1 VVRSRITGIKIFK
14 PVNGRGQAIWFS
26 ALRAAGIL
34 LALTA
39 AGFGQVTINEF
50 NLPTATSGP
59 LKIASG
65 PDGNLW
71 FTEFN
76 SGKIGRITPAGLVTE
91 FAVPNA
97 KSGLGGIASGPDGNL
112 WFTETGSNK
121 IGRIT
126 TSGVVTEFLLP
137 ASLPASNVT
146 AIAAGPD
153 GNLWFGENS
162 LFKIG
167 RITIS
172 GVVTDFG
179 IPTFIAAEEIAL
191 GPDGNLWFTEDGFSR
206 IGRISTSGD
215 ITEFTLP
222 AAGCYPDGIAA
233 GPDGNLWFTE
243 SNSNK
248 IGRITP
254 SGVIAEFPVPTT
266 YVSTASVTSDLA
278 LIASGPDGNL
288 WFTEYFSNKIGR
300 ITPTGVI
307 TEFTVPTANSE
318 PDGIA
323 LGPDGNL
330 WFAEYAAGKIG
341 RIFVGGIVTA
351 TPAALSFQYQAGGPA
366 PSPAKVVVNGN
377 ETGLSYSVAVTTSN
391 GGNWLTV
398 DKSNGVTPGTLT
410 VSVNTADLAPVK
422 TYQGSVSIIGT
433 GTASGPIVIPVTLT
447 ITAPL
452 PTITAVYNAASF
464 SSGPVSPGE
473 IVSIFGTA
481 MGPSSPLGITLDPA
495 GKVSTS
501 LGNVQVLFNGTA
513 APLIFVSASQINC
526 VAPYE
531 VVGAS
536 NPFVEVRYLGQNSNV
551 INLTAAASA
560 PAIFAIGSPA
570 GTGQGAILN
579 SDNGPNSSNLP
590 AAAGSVV
597 QVYMT
602 GEGQLSPAGVTG
614 SVTCSTGCAA
624 ASQIP
629 APLLKAA
636 ALVNSQPATIA
647 FIGEAPGFVSGV
659 LQVNVVI
666 PQNTPTGNVPLAIS
680 IGGVYSQANVT
691 VAVK

>member
-1 VVRSRITGIKIFK
+1 MVQRAPRSGNPLGSDR
-14 PVNGRGQAIWFS
+14 RGFA
-26 ALRAAGIL
+26 
-34 LALTA
+34 
-39 AGFGQVTINEF
+39 QVTINEF

-59 LKIASG
+59 LKIVSG

-76 SGKIGRITPAGLVTE
+76 SGKIGRITPAGQVTE
-91 FAVPNA
+91 FAVANA
-97 KSGLGGIASGPDGNL
+97 NSGVGGIASGPDGSL
-112 WFTETGSNK
+112 WFTESGSNK

-126 TSGVVTEFLLP
+126 TSGIVTEFPLP
-137 ASLPASNVT
+137 GSLPASNVT
-146 AIAAGPD
+146 AIATGPD
-153 GNLWFGENS
+153 GNLWFGGND
-162 LFKIG
+162 LFTIR
-167 RITIS
+167 RITTS
-172 GVVTDFG
+172 GVVTDFAM
-179 IPTFIAAEEIAL
+179 PTLVAAEEITL
-191 GPDGNLWFTEDGFSR
+191 GPDGNLWFTEDGFGR
-206 IGRISTSGD
+206 IGRITTSGA

-222 AAGCYPDGIAA
+222 AAGSYPNGIAA

-243 SNSNK
+243 TNTSK
-248 IGRITP
+248 IGRITT
-254 SGVIAEFPVPTT
+254 SGVITEFPVPTAT
-266 YVSTASVTSDLA
+266 GSLA

-300 ITPTGVI
+300 ITPNGVI
-307 TEFTVPTANSE
+307 TEFTVPTTNSE

-351 TPAALSFQYQAGGPA
+351 TPAALSFQYQAGGAA
-366 PSPAKVVVNGN
+366 PSPAQIAVNGN
-377 ETGLSYSVAVTTSN
+377 QTGLNYSVSVTTSN

-398 DKSNGVTPGTLT
+398 DKLNGVSPGTLI
-410 VSVNTADLAPVK
+410 VSVNPADLAPLK
-422 TYQGSVSIIGT
+422 TYQGSVTIIGT

-447 ITAPL
+447 IMAPL

-481 MGPSSPLGITLDPA
+481 MGPSSPLGTTLDPA
-495 GKVSTS
+495 GRVSTT

-513 APLIFVSASQINC
+513 APLLFVSATQINC

-531 VVGAS
+531 LVGVS
-536 NPFVEVRYLGQNSNV
+536 NPFVEVRYLGQSSNV
-551 INLTAAASA
+551 INLTPAASA

-579 SDNGPNSSNLP
+579 SDNSPNSSDLA

-614 SVTCSTGCAA
+614 SVTCSPGCAA

-636 ALVNSQPATIA
+636 ALVNNQPATIA

-659 LQVNVVI
+659 LQVNLVI
-666 PQNTPTGNVPLAIS
+666 PPNTPSGNVPIAIS
-680 IGGVYSQANVT
+680 IGDVYSQANVT
-691 VAVK
+691 VAAK